1 MVNHE
6 KQQPSSEKNL
16 QKETKQL
23 DPSSNLTS
31 RLNSVWN
38 KTKRGLK
45 VGALA
50 TFCSVLPF
58 LGGCGTEQK
67 RAEKVFSELPAN
79 PPAVEQIIQS
89 IGYEEQDNN
98 EEPVIMKSSD
108 YKMDINDGNLS
119 DEDKE
124 MYLADIVRRAK
135 EGSLSRSW
143 DQKNMKR
150 ICNEFFTKLADGEAS
165 KLERYN
171 TWKDYGY
178 ILEDVGELNPAYK
191 DIERYAYNI
200 YSETEGMIDAIVE
213 QNPGAVNSWI
223 ASELDSLNHE
233 KRVLDKARL
242 KEYWTTRAFSLIIK
256 KYGESGLEY
265 VIDLLKN
272 NSGVFKENDIFPL
285 ILRSFEYD
293 NSNPVSVGIREAHEQ
308 YKLENGGVGLYI
320 EDQTN

>member
-1 MVNHE
+1 MNYWKKIV
-6 KQQPSSEKNL
+6 KVWFFTFL
-16 QKETKQL
+16 WL
-23 DPSSNLTS
+23 
-31 RLNSVWN
+31 SV
-38 KTKRGLK
+38 
-45 VGALA
+45 
-50 TFCSVLPF
+50 TFLS
-58 LGGCGTEQK
+58 GCGTEQK
-67 RAEKVFSELPAN
+67 RAEKVFSELPLN

-98 EEPVIMKSSD
+98 KEPVIMKSSD

-119 DEDKE
+119 DKDKE

-191 DIERYAYNI
+191 DIESYRYNI
-200 YSETEGMIDAIVE
+200 YSETRDIIDAIAE
-213 QNPGAVNSWI
+213 QNPEAVNSWI
-223 ASELDSLNHE
+223 ASELDSLNYE
-233 KRVLDKARL
+233 ERILDKARL
-242 KEYWTTRAFSLIIK
+242 KENWAANAFWVIIK
-256 KYGESGLEY
+256 EYGENGLEY
-265 VIDLLKN
+265 AIDVLKDN
-272 NSGVFKENDIFPL
+272 PGVFKESSIF
-285 ILRSFEYD
+285 RTVNSYFGHDD
-293 NSNPVSVGIREAHEQ
+293 NNPVRVGLREAHEQ